1 MISGHVIIYLLAFV
15 RALLLVDVP
24 LQMTCAKE
32 LLDLVAAFIPA
43 RLHSIIISI
52 NYNRH

>member
-1 MISGHVIIYLLAFV
+1 MVRGHVIIYLLAFV

-32 LLDLVAAFIPA
+32 FLDLVAAFIPA
-43 RLHSIIISI
+43 RLHLIIISM
-52 NYNRH
+52 NYKRH